1 MHKYPCKGGVEKVH
15 NGKSYYWL
23 YELKPCKLKKV
34 QIKFSVKWDRHV
46 ITHFVDNVD
55 EIALDSPHGV
65 KCNYRICLDPWLY
78 ASVRRM
84 WRIPKQTPPAHLQLE
99 VTYDCETW
107 NGNGLNGG
115 LNGLSNLG
123 ELKHYFSTFLESF
136 LSRSPIKAIDAQVD
150 TGLYLLFQLIN
161 ALPEHHKDPVLDKN
175 IRDFCTYLVDNFD
188 DDIDHFILASN
199 KVTTRAQLFQEG
211 IDKVKDGIHWR
222 EAFCFSDKSCDKPSS
237 HKPSSHK
244 PSSHKPSSHSHGSSE
259 NKKSNNK
266 QTTEVKLTTYIP
278 TSLPIRGDTT
288 YSHKEEP
295 TDMEKDVGEIVHTV
309 KDTYNLVFGKEPST
323 DDILYYVTMIQN
335 GKIRIDFLKTF
346 MERRV

>member
-1 MHKYPCKGGVEKVH
+1 MHKYPCKGGIEKVH

-23 YELKPCKLKKV
+23 YELKPGKLKKV

-46 ITHFVDNVD
+46 ITHVVDNVD

-78 ASVRRM
+78 ASVKRI
-84 WRIPKQTPPAHLQLE
+84 WRIPKQSPPSHLQLE

-107 NGNGLNGG
+107 NKAGNGG
-115 LNGLSNLG
+115 LGNLGDLG

-136 LSRSPIKAIDAQVD
+136 LSRSPIKAVDAQVD

-175 IRDFCTYLVDNFD
+175 IRDFCTYIVDNFD
-188 DDIDHFILASN
+188 DEIDHFILASN

-222 EAFCFSDKSCDKPSS
+222 EAFSFSSESSDKASN
-237 HKPSSHK
+237 
-244 PSSHKPSSHSHGSSE
+244 GTMG
-259 NKKSNNK
+259 KKTTTKK
-266 QTTEVKLTTYIP
+266 QTTTEVKLTTCAP
-278 TSLPIRGDTT
+278 PPIRLPGVPT
-288 YSHKEEP
+288 YSHIEDL
-295 TDMEKDVGEIVHTV
+295 TDMEKDVGEIIHTV
-309 KDTYNLVFGKEPST
+309 KDMYNLVFGKEPSI
-323 DDILYYVTMIQN
+323 DEILYYVTMIQN
-335 GKIRIDFLKTF
+335 GKIRIDFLKTY
-346 MERRV
+346 MERQTV

>member
-1 MHKYPCKGGVEKVH
+1 MHKYPCKGGIEKVH

-23 YELKPCKLKKV
+23 YELKPGKLKKV

-46 ITHFVDNVD
+46 ITHVVDNVD

-78 ASVRRM
+78 ASVKRI

-115 LNGLSNLG
+115 LGNLCNLG

-175 IRDFCTYLVDNFD
+175 IRDFCTYIVDNFD
-188 DDIDHFILASN
+188 DEIDHFILASN

-222 EAFCFSDKSCDKPSS
+222 EAFCFSSKFSDKTPE
-237 HKPSSHK
+237 HNGTNHL
-244 PSSHKPSSHSHGSSE
+244 G
-259 NKKSNNK
+259 KKTTTKK
-266 QTTEVKLTTYIP
+266 QTTTEVKLTTCAPPP
-278 TSLPIRGDTT
+278 TRLPGVTT
-288 YSHKEEP
+288 YYHIEDI
-295 TDMEKDVGEIVHTV
+295 TDIEKDVGDIIHTV
-309 KDTYNLVFGKEPST
+309 NDMYNLVFGKEPST
-323 DDILYYVTMIQN
+323 DEILYYVTMIQN

-346 MERRV
+346 MERQSV

>member
-1 MHKYPCKGGVEKVH
+1 MHKYPCKGGIEKVH

-23 YELKPCKLKKV
+23 YELKPGKLKKV
-34 QIKFSVKWDRHV
+34 QIKFLVKWDRHV
-46 ITHFVDNVD
+46 ITHVVDNVD

-78 ASVRRM
+78 ASVRRI

-107 NGNGLNGG
+107 NKAGNDLNCG

-161 ALPEHHKDPVLDKN
+161 ALPEHHKDPALDKN
-175 IRDFCTYLVDNFD
+175 IRDFCTYIVDNFD
-188 DDIDHFILASN
+188 DEIDHFILASN

-222 EAFCFSDKSCDKPSS
+222 EAFCFSDKYSDKDSDKAS
-237 HKPSSHK
+237 THN
-244 PSSHKPSSHSHGSSE
+244 GSNHLGKKTN
-259 NKKSNNK
+259 NKK
-266 QTTEVKLTTYIP
+266 QTTTEVKLTMCSPPP
-278 TSLPIRGDTT
+278 TSSQGVNT
-288 YSHKEEP
+288 YSHIEDL
-295 TDMEKDVGEIVHTV
+295 TDMEKDVGEIIHTV
-309 KDTYNLVFGKEPST
+309 KDMYNLVFGKEPST

-346 MERRV
+346 MERQPV